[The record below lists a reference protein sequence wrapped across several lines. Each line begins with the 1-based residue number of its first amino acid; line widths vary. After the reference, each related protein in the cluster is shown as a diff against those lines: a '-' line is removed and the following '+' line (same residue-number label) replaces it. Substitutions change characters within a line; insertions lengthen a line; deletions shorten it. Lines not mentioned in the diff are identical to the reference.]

1 MEIETVCLDPEE
13 NLTCS
18 AFLFKIFLSLSFH
31 SFPFFCWN
39 SFGCRENLY
48 RKMMLGSVNSAL
60 RSLH

>member
-31 SFPFFCWN
+31 PFPFFVGTRLFVGRTCTE
-39 SFGCRENLY
+39 R
-48 RKMMLGSVNSAL
+48 
-60 RSLH
+60 